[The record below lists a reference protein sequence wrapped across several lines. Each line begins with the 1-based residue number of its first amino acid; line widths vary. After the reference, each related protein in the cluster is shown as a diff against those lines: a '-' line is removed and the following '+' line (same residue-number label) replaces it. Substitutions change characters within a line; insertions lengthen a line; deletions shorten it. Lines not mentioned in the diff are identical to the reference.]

1 MRGKSIAFYDKL
13 PSMIVRRLLSLLL
26 ISALLLLPVGAGQ
39 AFALSTP
46 TVNPIDTPSVAD
58 NSTFVEGSNRY
69 GYLTIDSIEFVL
81 SGTDAEVTV
90 EYEITPWIAFL
101 VFLFGKQD
109 LKNRVLCVIG
119 YPETGTT
126 DQVVTFTYIDND
138 HAVITVTNAVV
149 DYKDGSY
156 WYPLHKF
163 GTVIPM
169 LTFVV
174 GPEDTKIYNNIQVM
188 SKGFGYFQ

>member
-1 MRGKSIAFYDKL
+1 
-13 PSMIVRRLLSLLL
+13 MIVRRFLSLLL
-26 ISALLLLPVGAGQ
+26 ISAFLLLPVGAGQ
-39 AFALSTP
+39 ALALSNLTVTP
-46 TVNPIDTPSVAD
+46 TETQTVSD

-69 GYLTIDSIEFVL
+69 GYLTIESVAFSL

-109 LKNRVLCVIG
+109 LKNRVLSVIG
-119 YPETGTT
+119 YPETGKA
-126 DQVVTFTYIDND
+126 DQVVTFTYVDND
-138 HAVITVTNAVV
+138 RAVITVKNAVV

-156 WYPLHKF
+156 WYPMHEF
-163 GTVIPM
+163 GTVIPT

-174 GPEDTKIYNNIQVM
+174 GSEDTKIYNNTQSM
-188 SKGFGYFQ
+188 PKGFGYFQ